1 MGEGIGLG
9 GLREGK
15 LSHILCAEC
24 PLNFQLSLIQHPLAF
39 HMNQPISRRV
49 HGVLD
54 YSAASLVAAAPALL
68 GFSNDKA
75 ASTLAYILGGNI
87 LALTLATRAE

>member
-49 HGVLD
+49 GFYKCLPVINACTGKA
-54 YSAASLVAAAPALL
+54 YITWRSAARKNRLRSILVVRRLAPTD
-68 GFSNDKA
+68 SRSK
-75 ASTLAYILGGNI
+75 S
-87 LALTLATRAE
+87 